1 MSIKNIISHWHL
13 NNAIIVFFSISLVFE
28 ERVCN
33 SMTTAWK
40 LVTIWFAFHWWT
52 RTLDNRFFGATG
64 NSMIFGAMDFSFA
77 CSRAHSLVPLKTINL
92 MAIYVIKGSFKNQYP
107 FKRLPNQKRNSTEE
121 WTLCFDC
128 IITDFKSQNWEI
140 IVWIGFFKWF
150 HSSTHTHKNDMS
162 STFIKINFQTKF
174 QWKYSKFGYFRS
186 QWQSVLHTFT
196 ILCERYVFF

>member
-1 MSIKNIISHWHL
+1 
-13 NNAIIVFFSISLVFE
+13 
-28 ERVCN
+28 
-33 SMTTAWK
+33 MTTAWK

-64 NSMIFGAMDFSFA
+64 NSMIFGAMVFSFA

-150 HSSTHTHKNDMS
+150 HSSTHTHTQKWHVINLHQNQFSD
-162 STFIKINFQTKF
+162 KISMKIFEIWLFQKPMTV
-174 QWKYSKFGYFRS
+174 SIAYFYYFMRE
-186 QWQSVLHTFT
+186 
-196 ILCERYVFF
+196 ICFFFKSFFFAIIIGICAFLFD